1 MPRLSASLDYNPTK
15 PSRFEGALP
24 PPPTNLYEYQNKGL
38 MEFAFCKRLILKEMF
53 SDGQTGH
60 WAGKTAR
67 NPKCLSL
74 EVSFRGL
81 NKVVDYTRALV
92 GGPWPLH
99 RSLWECNACGDQ
111 WPESTEK
118 PPNNFLIAG
127 SSILMIVM
135 AIETLAVMLISVIVW
150 R

>member
-38 MEFAFCKRLILKEMF
+38 MEFSFCKRLILKEMF

-81 NKVVDYTRALV
+81 NKAVDYTRALV
-92 GGPWPLH
+92 AGPGRFIAAFGNAMPAVTNG
-99 RSLWECNACGDQ
+99 RSLRRNRRTT
-111 WPESTEK
+111 S
-118 PPNNFLIAG
+118 
-127 SSILMIVM
+127 
-135 AIETLAVMLISVIVW
+135 
-150 R
+150 